1 MRRRLQKG
9 FGQRDSGEYDVSAL
23 FENHRALLEK
33 ATSAIRSRENWAAFA
48 AMPSPKVYGESARP
62 DADQAFKA
70 LLDKPFDLPG
80 HPGTAR
86 AGAEKSPYGF
96 ALGVTYPQATPD
108 ELVAASRKAGA
119 SWGAATPE
127 VRAGVLIEMI
137 KRLNAQSFLIAN
149 AVHHTSGQAWV
160 MAFQAGGPEAQDR
173 ALEAVAY
180 AFEEMKRVPGSVR
193 WAKQTGK
200 DQVTTLEKSWRVVP
214 RGVSL
219 VIGCATFPTWN
230 TYPGLFASLATGNSA
245 IIKPHPG
252 AILPL
257 ALSVRTM
264 REVLADQGFDPNVV
278 LLAPDTADK
287 PLTKDLATHPD
298 VAIIDFTGSNA
309 FGRWLRDTVRD
320 KQVYTEEAGVNS
332 IVIESTDDLRGMASN
347 IAFSLSLYSGQ
358 MCTAPQNIL
367 VPAGGID
374 TDQGH
379 KTFDEVAQTIK
390 VAVDKLLGDPDRAAA
405 ILGAVQADA
414 TTQRVKD
421 ASGLGTVVRA
431 SETVAIPSMPGART
445 ASPMI
450 LAVDAADEKA
460 YMAERFGPIAFIIRT
475 KDASDAIHRA
485 AHAAKTHGAISG
497 ALYSTNEAVID
508 QAVDAAAD
516 AGVTL
521 SINLTGGIYVNQ
533 NAAYSDFHVTGANP
547 AGNASLTDAAFVA
560 NRFRVVGTK
569 RQVANGA

>member
-1 MRRRLQKG
+1 M
-9 FGQRDSGEYDVSAL
+9 SSL
-23 FENHRALLEK
+23 FETHRALLEK

-48 AMPSPKVYGESARP
+48 AMPSPKVYGETARP

-70 LLDKPFDLPG
+70 LLDRPFDLPG
-80 HPGTAR
+80 HPGHAR
-86 AGAEKSPYGF
+86 VGAENSPYGF
-96 ALGVTYPQATPD
+96 ALGVTYPQASPD
-108 ELVAASRKAGA
+108 ELVAASQKAGLN
-119 SWGAATPE
+119 WGAASVQT
-127 VRAGVLIEMI
+127 RAGILIEII
-137 KRLNAQSFLIAN
+137 KRLNTQSFLIAN

-173 ALEAVAY
+173 GLEAVAY
-180 AFEEMKRVPGSVR
+180 AFEEMTRVPASVR

-200 DQVTTLEKSWRVVP
+200 DQVTTLEKSWRIVP

-230 TYPGLFASLATGNSA
+230 TYPGLFASLATGNTS

-257 ALSVRTM
+257 ALTVRLMRSVL
-264 REVLADQGFDPNVV
+264 EEQGFDPNVV

-287 PLTKDLATHPD
+287 PLTKDLALHPG

-309 FGRWLRDTVRD
+309 FGRWVRDNARD

-332 IVIESTDDLRGMASN
+332 IVIDSTDNLRGMAAN

-367 VPAGGID
+367 VPAGGIE

-379 KTFDEVAQTIK
+379 KSFEDVAEAIK
-390 VAVDKLLGDPDRAAA
+390 IGVDKLLGDPDRAAA

-414 TTQRVKD
+414 TTQRVRD
-421 ASGLGTVVRA
+421 AASLGTVIRA
-431 SETVAIPSMPGART
+431 SETVPIPSMPGART

-450 LAVDAADEKA
+450 LAVDAAEEKA
-460 YMAERFGPIAFIIRT
+460 YMAERFGPIAFIIKT
-475 KDASDAIHRA
+475 KDSADSIRRA
-485 AHAAKTHGAISG
+485 ARAASTHGAISG
-497 ALYSTNEAVID
+497 ALYSTDEAVIA
-508 QAVDAAAD
+508 QAMDAAA
-516 AGVTL
+516 ASGVTL

-533 NAAYSDFHVTGANP
+533 NAAYSDFHVTGGNP
-547 AGNASLTDAAFVA
+547 AGNASLTDAALVA
-560 NRFRVVGTK
+560 NRFRVVGAK
-569 RQVANGA
+569 RQVAS